1 MQYQLVS
8 IRNKGKRTLKSLV
21 FGFVLLSATCLPTQV
36 SLAAGTAAGT
46 PITNQA
52 TANYTVGG
60 TNYTQISNTT
70 TTSVAEI
77 LNVDVVWQDAG
88 NVAVSPGDTLQV
100 LTFQVTNTGNGT
112 DDYTLAGLSALGGD
126 DFDPT
131 LLGIYLDSNGN
142 GSYDSGTDVQ
152 YVSGTNDPALPAD
165 TAVTVFFLNNI
176 PGSLSEGDLGNS
188 QITVT
193 SKTGSGAPGTTVS
206 NAGENGTDAV
216 VGTSGGIDAD
226 TGSYVVSALAVSVVK
241 SVGIADPFG
250 GSEPVPGAVL
260 TYTLTVGVVGAG
272 RAQGLVITDP
282 IPADTTYI
290 AGTLNLN
297 TGPLTDAADADAGD
311 VGATT
316 PGVVTVDLGDLTN
329 ASGIQT
335 ITFDVTIN

>member
-8 IRNKGKRTLKSLV
+8 IRNKRKRTLKSLV
-21 FGFVLLSATCLPTQV
+21 LGFVLLSAACLPAQV

-60 TNYTQISNTT
+60 TNYTENSNTT

-88 NVAVSPGDTLQV
+88 NVTVSPGDTDRV
-100 LTFQVTNTGNGT
+100 LTFQVTNTGNGS

-131 LLGIYLDSNGN
+131 LIGIYLDSNGN
-142 GSYDSGTDVQ
+142 GSYDSGTDAQ
-152 YVSGTNDPALPAD
+152 YVPATNDPALPAD
-165 TAVTVFFLNNI
+165 TAVTVFVLNNI
-176 PGSLSEGDLGNS
+176 PGSLSDGALGNS

-206 NAGENGTDAV
+206 NAGEGGTDAV

-226 TGSYVVSALAVSVVK
+226 TGSYVVLALAVSVVK

-260 TYTLTVGVVGAG
+260 TYTVTVSVVGAG
-272 RAQGLVITDP
+272 TAQGLVITDP
-282 IPADTTYI
+282 IPADTTYA

-297 TGPLTDAADADAGD
+297 TGPLTDATDADAGD
-311 VGATT
+311 VGGTT

-335 ITFDVTIN
+335 VTFDVTIN